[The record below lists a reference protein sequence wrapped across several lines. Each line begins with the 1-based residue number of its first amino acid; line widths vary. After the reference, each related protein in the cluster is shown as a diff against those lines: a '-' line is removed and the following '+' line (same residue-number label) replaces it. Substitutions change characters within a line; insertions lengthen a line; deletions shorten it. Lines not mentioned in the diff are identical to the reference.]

1 MAVGFEPKKPSAF
14 LCAWL
19 ATSAAFFISWLMGF
33 SFGRY
38 VVLLPLLLTAIALS
52 RGRSFVLVGLA
63 ISAALGVWWVFSFA
77 LFGRVLL
84 QTGFLIE
91 FLLCSA
97 LYLVATVWSFSRKQ
111 ERNSQ

>member
-1 MAVGFEPKKPSAF
+1 MPWWLG
-14 LCAWL
+14 AWL
-19 ATSAAFFISWLMGF
+19 ATSAGFFISWLMGF

-38 VVLLPLLLTAIALS
+38 IVLLPLLLTAVVLS
-52 RGRSFVLVGLA
+52 RGWSFVVVALA
-63 ISAALGVWWVFSFA
+63 ISAALTAWWTFSFV

-97 LYLVATVWSFSRKQ
+97 LYLIATVWSVSRKQ
-111 ERNSQ
+111 E